1 MNSTTNPRI
10 IKPAGEIT
18 SAATTLETPQT
29 PSGALVSA
37 PAAQPWYKQRK
48 AQIGMAAAAVAV
60 VAACAAGIAVASNQ
74 PTPAATDTNAP
85 AAQTT
90 PAAAHET
97 TEVSVPL
104 DLPEWNQD
112 SSAALLE
119 INDGANTTYKAITP
133 DNAKSTKLELTP
145 GTYTLTLTSPI
156 NADGAIYIVSDPQ
169 TLTVD
174 SKQTNANVPLV
185 GSRLSPENVT
195 EDQINAIKDK
205 FSKAEGS
212 GSVSKSDVE
221 KVTNNAAAGADAR
234 NSKTDEE
241 KKDAQNAAK
250 QDTQS
255 AQESAGGNA
264 SSGTSGQTVQA
275 GVSGGSASSGGSTGG
290 SSSSSSGSSSA
301 DSTPT
306 HTHSWQPVYRT
317 VHHDAVTAQEP
328 VYETKYISVCNV
340 CGADITGQTAEHSY
354 QHALK
359 HEGGGHHSGQKTEIT
374 GYKTVVTQAAYD
386 EQVLDHYACS
396 CGATQ

>member
-18 SAATTLETPQT
+18 SAATTQETPQT

-37 PAAQPWYKQRK
+37 PAAQPWYKKRK

-74 PTPAATDTNAP
+74 PTPVTDTNAS

-133 DNAKSTKLELTP
+133 DNAKSTKLELAP

-317 VHHDAVTAQEP
+317 VHHDAVTEQSQEP
-328 VYETKYISVCNV
+328 IYEWTTVCSVC
-340 CGADITGQTAEHSY
+340 GQVEPTREHSKN
-354 QHALK
+354 HALN
-359 HEGGGHHSGQKTEIT
+359 HEGSGTHGASVIVGYNTVTKTI
-374 GYKTVVTQAAYD
+374 QAAYD
-386 EQVLDHYACS
+386 EQVLDHYVCS

>member
-74 PTPAATDTNAP
+74 PTPVTDTNAS

-133 DNAKSTKLELTP
+133 DNAKSTKLELAP

-264 SSGTSGQTVQA
+264 SSGTSGQTVQTGA
-275 GVSGGSASSGGSTGG
+275 SGGSASSGGSTGG

-301 DSTPT
+301 DSTPAPT

-317 VHHDAVTAQEP
+317 VHHDAVTEQSQEP
-328 VYETKYISVCNV
+328 IYEWHTVCTV
-340 CGADITGQTAEHSY
+340 CGAVTPSRDHIENHM
-354 QHALK
+354 LN
-359 HEGGGHHSGQKTEIT
+359 HEGSGTHSENVIV
-374 GYKTVVTQAAYD
+374 GYNTVTKTVQAAYD